1 MRTNSHE
8 PRRLLVI
15 TLSNIGD
22 VVMTT
27 PLFEALALAYP
38 NTRIDIFADARSAS
52 LLASAPYAGEI
63 FLYNKRAGWRDRAAL
78 LKALRRRRYL
88 VVVDLRSPILGRL
101 LRADV
106 CLRKPHQ
113 RIEGCHAVEEH
124 FAALRPLLAEL
135 APPPCRL
142 HLTQDNINAAARLL
156 DSLPGHHWLA
166 VAPGANW
173 PGKKWPRE
181 HYRQLLHLAAPHFD
195 GVMLLGS
202 AQDRDDIAALT
213 GTSLPTLNTAGQTDL
228 CTAAA
233 LLARARAFVGN
244 DSGLGH
250 MAAAMNTPTL
260 TVFGPGQPNRYR
272 PWGDHARTVLAPQE
286 NLAALAPAIVWAALQ
301 SLLAQTSAR

>member
-1 MRTNSHE
+1 MRIFSDE
-8 PRRLLVI
+8 RPRLLVI

-27 PLFEALALAYP
+27 PLFEALAAAYP
-38 NTRIDIFADARSAS
+38 DTRIDIFGDARSAS
-52 LLASAPYAGEI
+52 LLAPAPYAGEI
-63 FLYNKRAGWRDRAAL
+63 FLYNKRAGWRQRAL
-78 LKALRRRRYL
+78 LLRALRRRRYL

-101 LRADV
+101 LRADA

-124 FAALRPLLAEL
+124 FAALRPLLAD
-135 APPPCRL
+135 ATPPPCRL
-142 HLTQDNINAAARLL
+142 HLTSDNIETAARLL
-156 DSLPGHHWLA
+156 DTLPGQHWLA

-181 HYRQLLHLAAPHFD
+181 HYRALLHLAAADFD
-195 GVMLLGS
+195 AVMLLGS
-202 AQDRDDIAALT
+202 AQDSEDIAALADAP
-213 GTSLPTLNTAGQTDL
+213 LPILNAAGRTEL
-228 CTAAA
+228 GTAAA

-260 TVFGPGQPNRYR
+260 TVFGPGQPSRYR
-272 PWGDHARTVLAPQE
+272 PWGVHAQTVLAPQE
-286 NLAALAPAIVWAALQ
+286 NLAALAPATVWTALQ